1 MDNILHLIN
10 AYGDP
15 DIEGFAERQFR
26 IETYAKTL
34 AECGYDLDTDP
45 TFLREEMGL
54 NDLTS
59 DEITTI
65 NSYLNWKGE

>member
-15 DIEGFAERQFR
+15 DLEGFAERQFR
-26 IETYAKTL
+26 IEKYADTL
-34 AECGYDLDTDP
+34 SEYGYDLDTDP
-45 TFLREEMGL
+45 TSLRTEMGL

-59 DEITTI
+59 DEIATI
-65 NSYLNWKGE
+65 NSYLN